1 MHHLYLYIHFDT
13 YIYLDANDLWEPHF
27 VYQTAVES
35 KKETKDSLKLKR
47 VKQRGAIILYEHHEH
62 TRECINTPSQSST
75 TTHTHSTHTH
85 LFVWLNTIF
94 RTWGTQFETLYGNHI
109 SNATNIYLY
118 IQHAIYI
125 YMTIQQQ
132 RETIASF
139 PLSL

>member
-1 MHHLYLYIHFDT
+1 MHHLYLYIHFYT

-27 VYQTAVES
+27 VHQTAVES
-35 KKETKDSLKLKR
+35 KKETKDSWKLKR
-47 VKQRGAIILYEHHEH
+47 VKQRRAIILYEHHEH

-75 TTHTHSTHTH
+75 TTHTHNTHTC
-85 LFVWLNTIF
+85 LFGSIQFLEPG
-94 RTWGTQFETLYGNHI
+94 GTQFETLYGNHI

>member
-1 MHHLYLYIHFDT
+1 MHHLYLYIHFYT

-27 VYQTAVES
+27 VNQAAVES
-35 KKETKDSLKLKR
+35 KKETKDKMKLESNKR
-47 VKQRGAIILYEHHEH
+47 RERSSCTNITNTQGNVSIHHLPLRTH
-62 TRECINTPSQSST
+62 I
-75 TTHTHSTHTH
+75 TTHT
-85 LFVWLNTIF
+85 LVCLATIF

-132 RETIASF
+132 QQRETIASF

>member
-1 MHHLYLYIHFDT
+1 MGTTFCIPNCCRIEEGNEGFIEVEKSQAKGSDHLVRTSRTHKGMYQYTIT
-13 YIYLDANDLWEPHF
+13 IIYHYA
-27 VYQTAVES
+27 
-35 KKETKDSLKLKR
+35 
-47 VKQRGAIILYEHHEH
+47 H
-62 TRECINTPSQSST
+62 TQ
-75 TTHTHSTHTH
+75 HTHTH